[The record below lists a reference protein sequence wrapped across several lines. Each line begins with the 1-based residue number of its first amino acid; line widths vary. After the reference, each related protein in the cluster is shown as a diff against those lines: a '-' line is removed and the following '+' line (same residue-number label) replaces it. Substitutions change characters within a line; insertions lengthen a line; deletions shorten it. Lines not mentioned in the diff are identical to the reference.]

1 MLIALVL
8 LNIVHPG
15 RIMPGKESD
24 FPSRKQRKAA
34 GKNIQGRASRFGDA
48 LPLHESETSEIPSE
62 QASTKPPGPEL

>member
-1 MLIALVL
+1 MLFALVL

-34 GKNIQGRASRFGDA
+34 GKNIQGRASRFVDA
-48 LPLHESETSEIPSE
+48 LPLYETEPSETPSE
-62 QASTKPPGPEL
+62 QASTKPTSPSH